1 MNNSDKKVIS
11 DIAEFGFHI
20 INVLEDDEGPPHTFS
35 IGLYHTFNHPEVM
48 IVGLKTELMQNMISW
63 IGDDIKKG
71 ARFEI
76 GNEYGGL
83 LEGFKCRFRA
93 VDKCYYEE
101 YLGKATWFY
110 KGNGFPVIQCVW
122 PTTKGY
128 YPWDKKYPKDL
139 IEWQPLLDK

>member
-1 MNNSDKKVIS
+1 MSNSDKKVIS

-83 LEGFKCRFRA
+83 LEGFKCTFRA
-93 VDKCYYEE
+93 VDKCYY
-101 YLGKATWFY
+101 K
-110 KGNGFPVIQCVW
+110 
-122 PTTKGY
+122 
-128 YPWDKKYPKDL
+128 
-139 IEWQPLLDK
+139 